1 MGCCWQYGHRRWGSA
16 KKFRSTVITV
26 HAAAARDFG
35 PASAGGGATLIS
47 VATPEAI
54 QRWRSVLL
62 DIERLDGL
70 PRGQDMRVQ
79 LSAPEAIA
87 NWSTVNRTIIYGAV
101 RGFLTSLLNDL
112 WSVDT
117 PTDPAL
123 TAVLQPVRD
132 AARSFTPL
140 EPLLPQWDN
149 YAVVVREAR
158 QALKSQEFGKPTVD
172 EIIHE
177 MSLSLKTSLLLA
189 STAVLGSWKVIAT
202 EIARRYLSFAS
213 PIALPL
219 RFYDFESKG
228 MVDHP
233 SRTTL
238 SLAAIKAIVDP
249 VRDDDAQLSQ
259 PPGMKQFAAQVIVD
273 FYTDWEEH
281 YRVELARAH
290 QCDKYD
296 FQINYFGDLGKLRH
310 DYVHNRGICSNSAHC
325 DTLTWFSTGDLMIP
339 TPANYVQLLTEF
351 PADELRR
358 RPSRVET
365 GRAPVRGS
373 ASIPILRE
381 FERVARDLH
390 GGVGPALDQAL
401 TEWTRENSQ

>member
-1 MGCCWQYGHRRWGSA
+1 MLPAAYGFGSGVCRR
-16 KKFRSTVITV
+16 
-26 HAAAARDFG
+26 
-35 PASAGGGATLIS
+35 GATLIP

-70 PRGQDMRVQ
+70 QRGQDIRAQ
-79 LSAPEAIA
+79 LSAPQAAA
-87 NWSTVNRTIIYGAV
+87 NWSQVNNTVIYGTV
-101 RGFLTSLLNDL
+101 RGFLTSLVNDL
-112 WSVDT
+112 WSADP
-117 PTDPAL
+117 PTDSAL
-123 TAVLQPVRD
+123 IAVLQPVRD
-132 AARSFTPL
+132 AAMSFTPFK
-140 EPLLPQWDN
+140 PLLPQWDN
-149 YAVVVREAR
+149 YTAAVRTARHALEAQR
-158 QALKSQEFGKPTVD
+158 FGETTVD
-172 EIIHE
+172 EIIQE

-189 STAVLGSWKVIAT
+189 STAVIGSWTVIAK
-202 EIARRYLSFAS
+202 EIARRYVSFAA
-213 PIALPL
+213 PITVPL
-219 RFYDFESKG
+219 RFYDFESRG

-233 SRTTL
+233 SATTL
-238 SLAAIKAIVDP
+238 SLAAIKAIIDP
-249 VRDDDAQLSQ
+249 VRDDETQLSQ

-310 DYVHNRGICSNSAHC
+310 DYVHNRGISSNSAHC
-325 DTLTWFSTGDLMIP
+325 DTLKWFGTGDLMIP

-358 RPSRVET
+358 KPSRVET
-365 GRAPVRGS
+365 GRAGVKGS
-373 ASIPILRE
+373 ASIPVLRE

-390 GGVGPALDQAL
+390 GSVGPALDEAL
-401 TEWTRENSQ
+401 AEWTTKNSQQD

>member
-1 MGCCWQYGHRRWGSA
+1 
-16 KKFRSTVITV
+16 
-26 HAAAARDFG
+26 
-35 PASAGGGATLIS
+35 
-47 VATPEAI
+47 VATPEVI

-62 DIERLDGL
+62 DIEKLDGL
-70 PRGQDMRVQ
+70 PRGQEIRGK
-79 LSAPEAIA
+79 LSAPQAIA
-87 NWSTVNRTIIYGAV
+87 NWRAVNATPIYGMV
-101 RGFLTSLLNDL
+101 QGSLTSLVNDL
-112 WSVDT
+112 WSVDA

-123 TAVLQPVRD
+123 TTVLQPVMD
-132 AARSFTPL
+132 AARSFTPFK
-140 EPLLPQWDN
+140 PLLPQWDQ
-149 YAVVVREAR
+149 YAAVVRAAR
-158 QALKSQEFGKPTVD
+158 QALEAQQFGKPTVD
-172 EIIHE
+172 EIVHE
-177 MSLSLKTSLLLA
+177 MSLSLKTSVLLS
-189 STAVLGSWKVIAT
+189 STAVVGSWTVIAK
-202 EIARRYLSFAS
+202 EIARRYVSFAA
-213 PIALPL
+213 PITLPL

-233 SRTTL
+233 SASTL
-238 SLAAIKAIVDP
+238 SLAAIKAIIDP
-249 VRDDDAQLSQ
+249 VRDDETQLSQ

-310 DYVHNRGICSNSAHC
+310 DYVHNRGVCSNSAHC

-373 ASIPILRE
+373 ASIPVLRE

-390 GGVGPALDQAL
+390 GSVGEALDKAL
-401 TEWTRENSQ
+401 ADWTRENSQQS

>member
-1 MGCCWQYGHRRWGSA
+1 MRPPR
-16 KKFRSTVITV
+16 
-26 HAAAARDFG
+26 
-35 PASAGGGATLIS
+35 PASVQAFARSATLIP

-62 DIERLDGL
+62 DIEQLDGL
-70 PRGQDMRVQ
+70 PRGQDMRAK
-79 LSAPEAIA
+79 LGAPEAIA
-87 NWSTVNRTIIYGAV
+87 NWSTVNGTFIYGTV
-101 RGFLTSLLNDL
+101 RGFLTSLVNDL

-123 TAVLQPVRD
+123 TAVLQPVMD
-132 AARSFTPL
+132 AARSFTPFK
-140 EPLLPQWDN
+140 PLLPQWDN

-158 QALKSQEFGKPTVD
+158 QALEAQQFGKPTVD

-202 EIARRYLSFAS
+202 EIARRYLSFAAS
-213 PIALPL
+213 IALPL

-228 MVDHP
+228 MVDRP
-233 SRTTL
+233 SPTTL
-238 SLAAIKAIVDP
+238 SLAAIKAIIDP
-249 VRDDDAQLSQ
+249 VRDDEAQLSQ

-325 DTLTWFSTGDLMIP
+325 DTLKWFGAGDLMIP

-351 PADELRR
+351 PADGLRR
-358 RPSRVET
+358 RPSRVDT
-365 GRAPVRGS
+365 GRAPVKGT

-390 GGVGPALDQAL
+390 GSVGPALDKAL
-401 TEWTRENSQ
+401 AEWARENSQQS